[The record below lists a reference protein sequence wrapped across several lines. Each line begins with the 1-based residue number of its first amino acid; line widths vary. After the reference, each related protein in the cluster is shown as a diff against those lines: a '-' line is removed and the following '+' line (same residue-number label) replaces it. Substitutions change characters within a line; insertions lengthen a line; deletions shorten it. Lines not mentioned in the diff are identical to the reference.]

1 MGRSDNMVKIRGVSI
16 YPESLAGWV
25 AAQPGCTGA
34 YYCRATR
41 RSSGREELTVVI
53 ERSGGDA
60 AHFAEELR
68 RILGVA
74 VQVDFQRP
82 GATAAVTGVDRRQK
96 PIRLVDERR

>member
-1 MGRSDNMVKIRGVSI
+1 M
-16 YPESLAGWV
+16 
-25 AAQPGCTGA
+25 
-34 YYCRATR
+34 
-41 RSSGREELTVVI
+41 I